1 VHWEAKAQN
10 RIVGQHFV
18 TIEFLPAAENELSKL
33 GRAEAKRMTQ
43 TLKTRIARLGDPRRS
58 GSALAGELGGL
69 WR

>member
-1 VHWEAKAQN
+1 
-10 RIVGQHFV
+10 
-18 TIEFLPAAENELSKL
+18 
-33 GRAEAKRMTQ
+33 MTQ